1 MNIKNKPIELIYYF
15 SPNIPKTIIGDSLRL
30 NQVITNLVNNAIKF
44 TDKGEVIVTIDY
56 ISEKN
61 NTVKLLF
68 SVEDTG
74 IGINEEKQKH
84 LFEAFEQGEYHL
96 TKEYGGTGLGLAL
109 VKQLVDLL
117 KGRISVITEVGKGT
131 KIVIKIPYDDL
142 IEDIEVDSED
152 FNNTLVDKE
161 LRIISAEDIET
172 NQRLL
177 ELSLANQCKVFKKVY
192 NGKELLEELEVNDYD
207 LILMDVQMP
216 LINGLDA
223 TRIIK
228 NNPKCLN
235 TPIIAVSAYALD
247 EDIKKMYQVGIK
259 NYISKPIKKEELVA
273 KINEIIRLKW

>member
-1 MNIKNKPIELIYYF
+1 MIF
-15 SPNIPKTIIGDSLRL
+15 
-30 NQVITNLVNNAIKF
+30 F
-44 TDKGEVIVTIDY
+44 
-56 ISEKN
+56 
-61 NTVKLLF
+61 
-68 SVEDTG
+68 VEDTG